1 MKRTYFICPHKI
13 EIGNHSHINR
23 GCILDARGGVKIGNS
38 VSISHNVSVMT
49 GSHDMNSSRFIAKYR
64 PIIIEDYAW
73 LGVGCTILQD
83 VKIGKGAVVCAG
95 AIVTKDV
102 APYTVVGGI
111 PAKRIKERN
120 HDLSYKCNWDTLFT

>member
-1 MKRTYFICPHKI
+1 MN
-13 EIGNHSHINR
+13 IG
-23 GCILDARGGVKIGNS
+23 
-38 VSISHNVSVMT
+38 
-49 GSHDMNSSRFIAKYR
+49 
-64 PIIIEDYAW
+64 
-73 LGVGCTILQD
+73 Q
-83 VKIGKGAVVCAG
+83 GAVVCAG